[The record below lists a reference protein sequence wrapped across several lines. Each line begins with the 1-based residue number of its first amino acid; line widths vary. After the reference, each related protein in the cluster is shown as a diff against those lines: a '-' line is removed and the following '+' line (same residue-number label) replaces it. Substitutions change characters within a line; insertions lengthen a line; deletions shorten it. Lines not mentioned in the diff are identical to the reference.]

1 MGFFSRLATFFRIR
15 ANAALDKAED
25 PGQVLDYSYSKQ
37 LEQLQQ
43 LRRSIADV
51 VTNEKRLEMQQS
63 QLIEKINRLDQQAM
77 QALQAN
83 REDLARMA
91 LQRKET
97 LLVQINS
104 YEQQLA
110 QLKAQEEKLIN
121 MERTISARVEAF
133 RTQKEMVKAQYGAAQ
148 AQVKINE
155 TITGISEEM
164 TEMNLAM
171 QRAQDKVLSMQARAN
186 AMEALIEQGTLGEQG
201 MLGPGSGDT
210 LDRELQKISTE
221 QNVEAQL
228 QAMKRQLQIGGPDA
242 QQRQIEGPTSKQFE
256 ATSLSFSPFLSWPY
270 RTTLALDGAQY
281 QYMPPEPHLRE
292 QKPQFRHARS
302 EVLAGRCK
310 YYNYHWL
317 LACAAY
323 GAALEPG

>member
-1 MGFFSRLATFFRIR
+1 MGFFSRLTNIFRIR
-15 ANAALDKAED
+15 ANAALDKVEE
-25 PGQVLDYSYSKQ
+25 PGQVMDYSYSKQ

-63 QLIEKINRLDQQAM
+63 QLIEKINILDHQAM

-110 QLKAQEEKLIN
+110 QLKVQEEKLIN

-133 RTQKEMVKAQYGAAQ
+133 RTQKEMVKAQYNAAQ

-155 TITGISEEM
+155 TITGISDEM

-201 MLGPGSGDT
+201 ALGPGSGDT
-210 LDRELQKISTE
+210 LDRELQKIATE
-221 QNVEAQL
+221 QNVESQL
-228 QAMKRQLQIGGPDA
+228 QSMKQQLQLGGPNA
-242 QQRQIEGPTSKQFE
+242 QQRQLEGPAS
-256 ATSLSFSPFLSWPY
+256 
-270 RTTLALDGAQY
+270 
-281 QYMPPEPHLRE
+281 
-292 QKPQFRHARS
+292 
-302 EVLAGRCK
+302 
-310 YYNYHWL
+310 
-317 LACAAY
+317 
-323 GAALEPG
+323 

>member
-25 PGQVLDYSYSKQ
+25 PGQVMDYSYSKQ

-63 QLIEKINRLDQQAM
+63 QLIERINKLDLQAM

-97 LLVQINS
+97 LVVQINS

-110 QLKAQEEKLIN
+110 QLKTQEGKLIN
-121 MERTISARVEAF
+121 MERTVSGRIDAF
-133 RTQKEMVKAQYGAAQ
+133 RTQKEMVKAQYSAAQ

-155 TITGISEEM
+155 TLTGISQEM

-171 QRAQDKVLSMQARAN
+171 QRAQDKVLSMQSRAN
-186 AMEALIEQGTLGEQG
+186 AMEALIEQGALSEQG

-210 LDRELQKISTE
+210 LDRELQKISVE
-221 QNVEAQL
+221 QNVETQL
-228 QAMKRQLQIGGPDA
+228 QAMKQRLQLGGSNPT
-242 QQRQIEGPTSKQFE
+242 QRQIEGP
-256 ATSLSFSPFLSWPY
+256 A
-270 RTTLALDGAQY
+270 
-281 QYMPPEPHLRE
+281 PEE
-292 QKPQFRHARS
+292 
-302 EVLAGRCK
+302 
-310 YYNYHWL
+310 
-317 LACAAY
+317 
-323 GAALEPG
+323 

>member
-1 MGFFSRLATFFRIR
+1 LLKGGLYGLLSRLANIFRIR

-25 PGQVLDYSYSKQ
+25 PGQVMDYSYSKQ
-37 LEQLQQ
+37 VEQLQQ

-63 QLIEKINRLDQQAM
+63 QLIEKINKLDQQAL

-133 RTQKEMVKAQYGAAQ
+133 RTQKEMVKA
-148 AQVKINE
+148 
-155 TITGISEEM
+155 TI
-164 TEMNLAM
+164 
-171 QRAQDKVLSMQARAN
+171 
-186 AMEALIEQGTLGEQG
+186 
-201 MLGPGSGDT
+201 
-210 LDRELQKISTE
+210 
-221 QNVEAQL
+221 
-228 QAMKRQLQIGGPDA
+228 
-242 QQRQIEGPTSKQFE
+242 
-256 ATSLSFSPFLSWPY
+256 
-270 RTTLALDGAQY
+270 
-281 QYMPPEPHLRE
+281 
-292 QKPQFRHARS
+292 
-302 EVLAGRCK
+302 
-310 YYNYHWL
+310 
-317 LACAAY
+317 
-323 GAALEPG
+323 

>member
-1 MGFFSRLATFFRIR
+1 MGFFSRLTNIFRIR
-15 ANAALDKAED
+15 ANAALDKVEE
-25 PGQVLDYSYSKQ
+25 PGQVMDYSYSKQ

-63 QLIEKINRLDQQAM
+63 QLIEKINILDHQAM

-110 QLKAQEEKLIN
+110 QLKVQEEKLIT
-121 MERTISARVEAF
+121 MERTVSARVEAF
-133 RTQKEMVKAQYGAAQ
+133 RTQKEMVKAQYNAAQ

-155 TITGISEEM
+155 TITGISDEM

-171 QRAQDKVLSMQARAN
+171 QRAQDKVLSMQARAT

-201 MLGPGSGDT
+201 ALGPGSGDT
-210 LDRELQKISTE
+210 LDCELQKIATE
-221 QNVEAQL
+221 QNVESQL
-228 QAMKRQLQIGGPDA
+228 QAMKQRLQLGGPNA
-242 QQRQIEGPTSKQFE
+242 QQRQLEGPAS
-256 ATSLSFSPFLSWPY
+256 
-270 RTTLALDGAQY
+270 
-281 QYMPPEPHLRE
+281 
-292 QKPQFRHARS
+292 
-302 EVLAGRCK
+302 
-310 YYNYHWL
+310 
-317 LACAAY
+317 
-323 GAALEPG
+323 

>member
-1 MGFFSRLATFFRIR
+1 MGFFSRLATFFNIR

-25 PGQVLDYSYSKQ
+25 PGQDMDYSYSKQ
-37 LEQLQQ
+37 IEQLQQ

-63 QLIEKINRLDQQAM
+63 QLIEKISRLDQQAM

-110 QLKAQEEKLIN
+110 QLKAQEEKLLN

-133 RTQKEMVKAQYGAAQ
+133 RTQKEMVKAQYSAAQ

-155 TITGISEEM
+155 TVTGISEEM

-171 QRAQDKVLSMQARAN
+171 QRAQDKVLTMQARAN
-186 AMEALIEQGTLGEQG
+186 AMEELIDQGTLSEQG
-201 MLGPGSGDT
+201 MLGAGSGDT
-210 LDRELQKISTE
+210 LERELQKISTE

-228 QAMKRQLQIGGPDA
+228 QAMKQQLQLGGPNA
-242 QQRQIEGPTSKQFE
+242 QQKRLESHSSND
-256 ATSLSFSPFLSWPY
+256 ADD
-270 RTTLALDGAQY
+270 TL
-281 QYMPPEPHLRE
+281 
-292 QKPQFRHARS
+292 
-302 EVLAGRCK
+302 
-310 YYNYHWL
+310 
-317 LACAAY
+317 
-323 GAALEPG
+323 

>member
-1 MGFFSRLATFFRIR
+1 MGFFSRLANLFRMR
-15 ANAALDKAED
+15 ANAALDKVED
-25 PGQVLDYSYSKQ
+25 PGQVMDYSYSKQ
-37 LEQLQQ
+37 LEQLQN
-43 LRRSIADV
+43 LKRSIAEV

-63 QLIEKINRLDQQAM
+63 QIQQKINTLDQQAM

-110 QLKAQEEKLIN
+110 QLKAQEEKLIS

-133 RTQKEMVKAQYGAAQ
+133 RTQKEMVKAQYNAAQ

-171 QRAQDKVLSMQARAN
+171 QRAQDKVLTMQARAN
-186 AMEALIEQGTLGEQG
+186 AMEALIDQGALGEQG
-201 MLGPGSGDT
+201 MLGAGCGDT
-210 LDRELQKISTE
+210 LDR
-221 QNVEAQL
+221 
-228 QAMKRQLQIGGPDA
+228 
-242 QQRQIEGPTSKQFE
+242 
-256 ATSLSFSPFLSWPY
+256 
-270 RTTLALDGAQY
+270 
-281 QYMPPEPHLRE
+281 
-292 QKPQFRHARS
+292 
-302 EVLAGRCK
+302 
-310 YYNYHWL
+310 
-317 LACAAY
+317 
-323 GAALEPG
+323 

>member
-1 MGFFSRLATFFRIR
+1 MGFFSRLATLFRIR

-25 PGQVLDYSYSKQ
+25 PGQVMDYSYTKQ

-51 VTNEKRLEMQQS
+51 VTNEKRLEMMQSQILQQS
-63 QLIEKINRLDQQAM
+63 NKLDVQAM

-83 REDLARMA
+83 REDLARLA
-91 LQRKET
+91 LERKET

-104 YEQQLA
+104 YEQQIA
-110 QLKAQEEKLIN
+110 QLKEQEERLIN

-155 TITGISEEM
+155 AATGISQEM
-164 TEMNLAM
+164 TEMNMAM

-186 AMEALIEQGTLGEQG
+186 AMEDLIEQGTLGEQG
-201 MLGPGSGDT
+201 MLGPGQGDT
-210 LDRELQKISTE
+210 LDRELRQVGAQ

-228 QAMKRQLQIGGPDA
+228 QALKHQMQLGGPGAGQRQLPGHSSHEDDA
-242 QQRQIEGPTSKQFE
+242 S
-256 ATSLSFSPFLSWPY
+256 
-270 RTTLALDGAQY
+270 
-281 QYMPPEPHLRE
+281 
-292 QKPQFRHARS
+292 
-302 EVLAGRCK
+302 
-310 YYNYHWL
+310 
-317 LACAAY
+317 
-323 GAALEPG
+323 

>member
-1 MGFFSRLATFFRIR
+1 MGFFSRLATFFHIK

-25 PGQVLDYSYSKQ
+25 PGQVMDYSYSKQ
-37 LEQLQQ
+37 VEQLQV

-63 QLIEKINRLDQQAM
+63 QLIEKTNKLDQQAM

-97 LLVQINS
+97 LLAQINS

-110 QLKAQEEKLIN
+110 QLNEQEEKLLT

-133 RTQKEMVKAQYGAAQ
+133 RTQKEMVKAQYNAAQ

-171 QRAQDKVLSMQARAN
+171 QRAQDKVLTMQARAN
-186 AMEALIEQGTLGEQG
+186 AMEALIDQGALGEQG
-201 MLGPGSGDT
+201 MLGAGSGDT
-210 LDRELQKISTE
+210 LERELQQISTE

-228 QAMKRQLQIGGPDA
+228 QAMKQRLQLGGPNA
-242 QQRQIEGPTSKQFE
+242 QQKQIEGPAS
-256 ATSLSFSPFLSWPY
+256 
-270 RTTLALDGAQY
+270 
-281 QYMPPEPHLRE
+281 
-292 QKPQFRHARS
+292 
-302 EVLAGRCK
+302 
-310 YYNYHWL
+310 
-317 LACAAY
+317 
-323 GAALEPG
+323 

>member
-1 MGFFSRLATFFRIR
+1 MGFFSRLATFFNIR

-25 PGQVLDYSYSKQ
+25 PGQVMDYSYSKQ
-37 LEQLQQ
+37 VEQLQQ

-63 QLIEKINRLDQQAM
+63 QLIEKISRLDQQAM

-110 QLKAQEEKLIN
+110 QLKAQEEKLLN

-133 RTQKEMVKAQYGAAQ
+133 RTQKEMVKAQYSAAQ

-155 TITGISEEM
+155 TVTGISEEM

-171 QRAQDKVLSMQARAN
+171 QRAQDKVLTMQARAN
-186 AMEALIEQGTLGEQG
+186 AMEELIDQGTLSEQG
-201 MLGPGSGDT
+201 MLGAGSGDT
-210 LDRELQKISTE
+210 LERELQKISTE

-228 QAMKRQLQIGGPDA
+228 QAMKQQLQLGGPNA
-242 QQRQIEGPTSKQFE
+242 QQKRLESHSSND
-256 ATSLSFSPFLSWPY
+256 ADASSY
-270 RTTLALDGAQY
+270 AQD
-281 QYMPPEPHLRE
+281 E
-292 QKPQFRHARS
+292 
-302 EVLAGRCK
+302 
-310 YYNYHWL
+310 
-317 LACAAY
+317 
-323 GAALEPG
+323 

>member
-1 MGFFSRLATFFRIR
+1 MGFFSRLATFFNIR

-25 PGQVLDYSYSKQ
+25 PGQVMDYSYSKQ
-37 LEQLQQ
+37 VEQLQQ

-63 QLIEKINRLDQQAM
+63 QLIEKISRLDQQAM

-110 QLKAQEEKLIN
+110 QLKAQEEKLLT

-133 RTQKEMVKAQYGAAQ
+133 RTQKEMVKAQYSAAQ

-155 TITGISEEM
+155 TVTGISEEM

-171 QRAQDKVLSMQARAN
+171 QRAQDKVLTMQARAN
-186 AMEALIEQGTLGEQG
+186 AMEELIDQGTLSEQG
-201 MLGPGSGDT
+201 MLGAGSGDT
-210 LDRELQKISTE
+210 LERELQKISTE

-228 QAMKRQLQIGGPDA
+228 QAMKQQLQLGGPDA
-242 QQRQIEGPTSKQFE
+242 QQKEIEGPAS
-256 ATSLSFSPFLSWPY
+256 
-270 RTTLALDGAQY
+270 
-281 QYMPPEPHLRE
+281 
-292 QKPQFRHARS
+292 
-302 EVLAGRCK
+302 
-310 YYNYHWL
+310 
-317 LACAAY
+317 
-323 GAALEPG
+323 